1 MEQSTPN
8 IEAALTWAQ
17 YQSTLNQQRQVLKE
31 RFESDSV
38 VAYNGG
44 LFKITQSWLGGFD
57 FDAEWALDS
66 NGLPI
71 KVLDSKGFYQMARD
85 AYIQA
90 LKTYGEA
97 YEQLRRQRKVRGLT
111 EL

>member
-1 MEQSTPN
+1 MDKQSID

-17 YQSTLNQQRQVLKE
+17 YQSTLNQQRQVLRE
-31 RFESDSV
+31 RFESDCV

-57 FDAEWALDS
+57 FDAAWALDA

-85 AYIQA
+85 AYTRA
-90 LKTYGEA
+90 LAAYGEA

>member
-1 MEQSTPN
+1 MEQSTPD

-17 YQSTLNQQRQVLKE
+17 YQTTLNQQRQVLRE
-31 RFESDSV
+31 RFESDTV

-44 LFKITQSWLGGFD
+44 LFKVTQAWLGGFD
-57 FDAEWALDS
+57 FGSSWALDS

-71 KVLDSKGFYQMARD
+71 KVLDPQGFYQMARD
-85 AYIQA
+85 AYTRA
-90 LKTYGEA
+90 LAAYGEA
-97 YEQLRRQRKVRGLT
+97 YEQLRRQRKVRSLT

>member
-1 MEQSTPN
+1 MEQLPD
-8 IEAALTWAQ
+8 IEAALSWAQ

-31 RFESDSV
+31 RFENDTI

-44 LFKITQSWLGGFD
+44 LFKITQAWLGGFD
-57 FDAEWALDS
+57 LNAKWALDS
-66 NGLPI
+66 NGLPV
-71 KVLDSKGFYQMARD
+71 KVLDSQQLYQLAHD
-85 AYIQA
+85 AYTRA
-90 LKTYGEA
+90 LTAYGEA